1 VVVAPFDAVVEPVA
15 PLDALDEDAAELLDE
30 SSPPQAAATIP
41 KPTTTAATARV
52 RVLTVIPQSV
62 TFVSV

>member
-1 VVVAPFDAVVEPVA
+1 MVVA
-15 PLDALDEDAAELLDE
+15 PLDALVELVATLDALDADVAELLDE
-30 SSPPQAAATIP
+30 SSPPQATATIP